1 MSRPIE
7 VFNIF
12 QKKTKT
18 RVHLKVDEAMEGL
31 YREVRAGRQKT
42 FLDHLSGL
50 LHLKCSKA
58 STDPRVRIQSSTERK
73 EGVNAIMTK

>member
-18 RVHLKVDEAMEGL
+18 RVHLKVDEAMEGCTH
-31 YREVRAGRQKT
+31 REVGAGRQESVPQVRASSELQLGALREVAARERQGT
-42 FLDHLSGL
+42 LSRR
-50 LHLKCSKA
+50 A
-58 STDPRVRIQSSTERK
+58 
-73 EGVNAIMTK
+73 